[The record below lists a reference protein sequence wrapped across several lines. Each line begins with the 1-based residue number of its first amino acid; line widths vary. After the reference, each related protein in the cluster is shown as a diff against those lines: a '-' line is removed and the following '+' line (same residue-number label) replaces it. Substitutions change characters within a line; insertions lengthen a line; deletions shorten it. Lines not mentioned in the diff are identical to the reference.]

1 MQHVGDDKRRRPVAQ
16 SDAVTVTVTV
26 GFALA
31 FGFPFTLGIAFA
43 ITLGFAECDS
53 FAKSKCEP
61 IANADPAG
69 WRGCSARSSNS
80 GCDRID
86 CA

>member
-1 MQHVGDDKRRRPVAQ
+1 MQHVGDDKRRHPVAQ
-16 SDAVTVTVTV
+16 PDAITVTV

-31 FGFPFTLGIAFA
+31 FPVTLGIAFA

-53 FAKSKCEP
+53 FANSKCEP

-69 WRGCSARSSNS
+69 WPGCSARCSNS

>member
-1 MQHVGDDKRRRPVAQ
+1 MQYVRDDKRRRPVAQ
-16 SDAVTVTVTV
+16 PDAITLTV

-31 FGFPFTLGIAFA
+31 FGFPFTLGVAFA

-69 WRGCSARSSNS
+69 WPGCSARSSNS